1 MKLERTIVYFEQA
14 GKRNTETTLRLA
26 KERAEALGLTK
37 VVLASSNG
45 TTARIALKV
54 FQDTD
59 IQLIVVGTSRAE
71 FHHDVYAL
79 LEQRKIPVRFSSEV
93 EYTYPEIVRNAY
105 RKLSEGMKVVMDLGM
120 IVGKEDLATDNEEI
134 VAVGG
139 TGPRGFPDGGGS
151 DTAVVMLP
159 LKNEDFSKLPEK
171 KDDRR
176 DIKEIICKPR

>member
-1 MKLERTIVYFEQA
+1 MERKIVYFVKA
-14 GKRNTETTLRLA
+14 GKLNTEKTLRLA

-45 TTARIALKV
+45 FTAQIALEI
-54 FQDTD
+54 FHETD
-59 IQLIVVGTSRAE
+59 IQLIVVGTSRAA
-71 FHHDVYAL
+71 FHQDVFTI
-79 LEQRKIPVRFSSEV
+79 LEQKAIPVRFSSEV
-93 EYTYPEIVRNAY
+93 EYVYPEVVRNAY
-105 RKLSEGMKVVMDLGM
+105 RKMSEGMKVVMDLGM
-120 IVGKEDLATDNEEI
+120 IVGEEGLAADNEEI

-139 TGPRGFPDGGGS
+139 TGPRGFTAGGGA

-159 LKNEDFSKLPEK
+159 LKNEDFSKLPET